1 MFAEGSEI
9 STQREESCNPTIQV
23 ELIQP
28 INQSNNIF
36 INQLINQSINLF
48 INHIIKLSINQWIYQ
63 SINQFI
69 TPMIQSDKWVMNA
82 NKEDCNCNCLGGW

>member
-36 INQLINQSINLF
+36 INQIIN
-48 INHIIKLSINQWIYQ
+48 
-63 SINQFI
+63 
-69 TPMIQSDKWVMNA
+69 
-82 NKEDCNCNCLGGW
+82 

>member
-28 INQSNNIF
+28 INQSTIF
-36 INQLINQSINLF
+36 QSINQLIKQSINLP
-48 INHIIKLSINQWIYQ
+48 IN
-63 SINQFI
+63 
-69 TPMIQSDKWVMNA
+69 
-82 NKEDCNCNCLGGW
+82 